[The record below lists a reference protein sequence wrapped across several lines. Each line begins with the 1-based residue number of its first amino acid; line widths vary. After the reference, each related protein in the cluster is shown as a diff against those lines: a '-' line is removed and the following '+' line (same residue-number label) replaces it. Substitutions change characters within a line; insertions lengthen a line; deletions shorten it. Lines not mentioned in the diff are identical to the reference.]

1 MNDAFGVK
9 MTREEHCSVCDK
21 VFTTYIDI
29 GSDFFRPYAN
39 VSLGITSKAGNL
51 AGAAEESDISE

>member
-9 MTREEHCSVCDK
+9 MTREEHCPACDK
-21 VFTTYIDI
+21 VFNTYIDI

-51 AGAAEESDISE
+51 SGATKEPDISE